1 MNIEELE
8 LLETDQQLSDR
19 ELLYVSRECDSII
32 VIRLL
37 EVIDNLHAEQYAQRH
52 MNIQLT
58 KEEI

>member
-32 VIRLL
+32 VSRLL
-37 EVIDNLHAEQYAQRH
+37 EVIDNLHAEQYAQQH